1 MKNSN
6 SYVSLSG
13 EGKKLNIL
21 GHTAYLKLQRPTNKG
36 LYYVMEV
43 HTPPGVGIP
52 PHMHDRE
59 EEMIYIIEG
68 TFTIML
74 GDRHYELQAG
84 DHIFFPKHI
93 PHAFQNVG
101 KNIGRT
107 LWTIVPGSNFEDFF
121 EDLNE
126 LSKIPEL
133 PMDKIISTFGQYGMQ
148 VMMQPPM

>member
-21 GHTAYLKLQRPTNKG
+21 GHTAYLKLQRPASKG
-36 LYYVMEV
+36 QYYIMEV
-43 HTPPGVGIP
+43 HTPPGLGIP

-68 TFTIML
+68 KYAITI
-74 GDRHYELQAG
+74 GDQLYELNTG

-101 KNIGRT
+101 DTTGRT

-126 LSKIPEL
+126 LSTSPNP

-148 VMMQPPM
+148 ITVQPPM